1 MIKDRLIAWS
11 PVILLLLLA
20 ALTWWLDHRVRLPDG
35 QSGTAAEK
43 DPEFYIEGFMAI
55 RMNPDG
61 TRRYE
66 LAGTRLTHY
75 SDESG
80 SQPPATCSLLPCS
93 LLASPSLLYHDYERA
108 PVKVS
113 SNTAEVADGGNNVYF
128 RGDVTISR
136 PAFASNPAIGVATDY
151 MHVMPEEEIARTD
164 QPVTMTEGNSTARS
178 VGLEFDNKA
187 RRIRLLSTVKATYET
202 PRSRVAAGQTEQR

>member
-1 MIKDRLIAWS
+1 MIKDRLVAWS

-20 ALTWWLDHRVRLPDG
+20 ALTWWLDYRVRVPEQQANG
-35 QSGTAAEK
+35 GAGK

-66 LAGTRLTHY
+66 LTGTRLTHY
-75 SDESG
+75 ADEKG
-80 SQPPATCSLLPCS
+80 S

-108 PVKVS
+108 PVTVS
-113 SNTAEVADGGNNVYF
+113 SNTAEVEDGGDNVHF

-136 PAFASNPAIGVATDY
+136 PAFGETPELGVATDY
-151 MHVMPEEEIARTD
+151 MHVMPDEEIARTD
-164 QPVTMTEGNSTARS
+164 QQVTMTEGNSTVSS
-178 VGLEFDNKA
+178 VGLEFDKKA
-187 RRIRLLSTVKATYET
+187 REIRLLSNVEARYET
-202 PRSRVAAGQTEQR
+202 PRSRAAKAQADER

>member
-1 MIKDRLIAWS
+1 MIKDRLVAWS
-11 PVILLLLLA
+11 PVILLVLLA
-20 ALTWWLDHRVRLPDG
+20 ALTGWLDSRVRQPEA
-35 QSGTAAEK
+35 QKSGAAEK

-75 SDESG
+75 ADEEH
-80 SQPPATCSLLPCS
+80 S
-93 LLASPSLLYHDYERA
+93 LLASPSLLYYDYERA

-113 SNTAEVADGGNNVYF
+113 SNTAEVEDGGDNVHF

-136 PAFASNPAIGVATDY
+136 PAFASNPALGVATDY
-151 MHVMPEEEIARTD
+151 MHVMPEEEFAKTD
-164 QPVTMTEGNSTARS
+164 QPVTMTEGNSTVRS
-178 VGLEFDNKA
+178 VGLEFDKKA
-187 RRIRLLSTVKATYET
+187 REIRLLSTVKAHYGT
-202 PRSRVAAGQTEQR
+202 PRSRAAAAQADER